1 MIKFPNTIISK
12 HILKKSAH
20 PLFGA
25 WSLLLVHVQFT
36 PSQGPTCLRMPI

>member
-1 MIKFPNTIISK
+1 MKTREDKRMVKLEFYLFKIAFLR

-25 WSLLLVHVQFT
+25 W
-36 PSQGPTCLRMPI
+36 